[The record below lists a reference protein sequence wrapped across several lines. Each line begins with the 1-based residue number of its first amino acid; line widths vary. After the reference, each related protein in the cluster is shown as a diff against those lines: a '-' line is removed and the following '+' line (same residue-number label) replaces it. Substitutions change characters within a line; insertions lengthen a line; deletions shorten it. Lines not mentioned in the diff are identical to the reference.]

1 MSLNV
6 QEVSLDITRR
16 PTPQQVILGQGD
28 ANATTVV
35 VKVYDSGD
43 EYDLDGYDVRLA
55 MQLPA
60 AGGYYEAEGTSDGHI
75 ATFEVDETY
84 AATTY
89 GFDGFGYVDVLSGE
103 TVICS
108 TSRFQLVVLENA
120 GEGVDPS
127 TAYSNGIIEATERAI
142 AAAEAAEGVILQDV
156 PLMSP
161 TIRGGAQLGSGLAVG
176 NGALSVQ
183 PVTTGQVDGIVA
195 DTAVTGDESLS
206 ATGLAYFWGKL
217 KTWAAAAFAAISH
230 THAAGDVTSGTLAVA
245 RGGTG
250 AGTAADARTSLEIT
264 PSNIGAAASS
274 HVHKASDIT
283 SEQLAVAQGGTGL
296 SASPSML
303 TNLAST
309 AAADVLASA
318 PRPGVTG
325 TLPIANGGTG
335 ETTAEAART
344 ALDFP
349 VELTTTANEVAA
361 AESGFTINS
370 VAFTS
375 YGKVATMR
383 LSLKTANAIGSGDI
397 TNTTVA
403 IMVEG
408 KRPKQNTPVS
418 TMSVGPVV
426 VGYITNAGKV
436 IISATAGSIA
446 ANSSF
451 EIGGTFILE

>member
-28 ANATTVV
+28 ANATTVI

-60 AGGYYEAEGTSDGHI
+60 AGGYYEAEGTAEDNV

-142 AAAEAAEGVILQDV
+142 AAAEAAEGVVLQDV
-156 PLMSP
+156 PLMST

-176 NGALSVQ
+176 DGALSVK

-195 DTAVTGDESLS
+195 DMAVKGTSRSRPRGWL
-206 ATGLAYFWGKL
+206 
-217 KTWAAAAFAAISH
+217 IS
-230 THAAGDVTSGTLAVA
+230 
-245 RGGTG
+245 G
-250 AGTAADARTSLEIT
+250 AS
-264 PSNIGAAASS
+264 
-274 HVHKASDIT
+274 
-283 SEQLAVAQGGTGL
+283 
-296 SASPSML
+296 
-303 TNLAST
+303 
-309 AAADVLASA
+309 
-318 PRPGVTG
+318 
-325 TLPIANGGTG
+325 
-335 ETTAEAART
+335 
-344 ALDFP
+344 
-349 VELTTTANEVAA
+349 
-361 AESGFTINS
+361 
-370 VAFTS
+370 
-375 YGKVATMR
+375 
-383 LSLKTANAIGSGDI
+383 
-397 TNTTVA
+397 
-403 IMVEG
+403 
-408 KRPKQNTPVS
+408 
-418 TMSVGPVV
+418 
-426 VGYITNAGKV
+426 
-436 IISATAGSIA
+436 
-446 ANSSF
+446 
-451 EIGGTFILE
+451 